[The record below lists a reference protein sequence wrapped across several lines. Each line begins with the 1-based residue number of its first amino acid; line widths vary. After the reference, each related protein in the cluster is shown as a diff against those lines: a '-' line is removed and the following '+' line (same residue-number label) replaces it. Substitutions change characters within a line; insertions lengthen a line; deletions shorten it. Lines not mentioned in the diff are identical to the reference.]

1 MMRTHVS
8 TLAAAA
14 LLTLAQAAWAA
25 DEPYTSQPQAEKP
38 GRAADEDGST
48 TVKSGRATDRPGRAA
63 EEEGSSAMSERD
75 GTSRDADDSTVKSGG
90 KTQKPG
96 READEG
102 KNK

>member
-1 MMRTHVS
+1 MMHMRVS

-14 LLTLAQAAWAA
+14 LLVLAGAAWAA

-48 TVKSGRATDRPGRAA
+48 TVKSGRATDRPGRTA
-63 EEEGSSAMSERD
+63 EEEGSSATSDRD
-75 GTSRDADDSTVKSGG
+75 RASRDADDNTVKSGG
-90 KTQKPG
+90 KGQKPG

-102 KNK
+102 TSK